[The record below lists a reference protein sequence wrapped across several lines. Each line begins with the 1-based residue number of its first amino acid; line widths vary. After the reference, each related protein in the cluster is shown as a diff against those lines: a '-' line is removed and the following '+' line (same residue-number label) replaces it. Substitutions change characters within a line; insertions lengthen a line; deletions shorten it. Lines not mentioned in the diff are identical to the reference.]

1 MTRHARRPWWT
12 HRCCSRT
19 LWNAEKWVG
28 IRTQDSL
35 GTGIAPFVLNRRKKV
50 ARGNAHEV
58 RSSDNFHQRQGVL
71 SDKELSLSDY
81 ADSRSLHSWKTLI
94 QNAAVRP
101 KTQPRPRENPDMLPE
116 MLGAIRTQGTR
127 IRTARLGSD
136 SVVCNGD
143 LARLRVVLN
152 IFSQTHDAY
161 TGSEGV
167 PSTVEM
173 VP

>member
-1 MTRHARRPWWT
+1 MRFDHLIISISAKVSYLIKNYHYLITPILDL
-12 HRCCSRT
+12 RT
-19 LWNAEKWVG
+19 LE
-28 IRTQDSL
+28 
-35 GTGIAPFVLNRRKKV
+35 
-50 ARGNAHEV
+50 
-58 RSSDNFHQRQGVL
+58 
-71 SDKELSLSDY
+71 
-81 ADSRSLHSWKTLI
+81 KTLI

-152 IFSQTHDAY
+152 LFSQTHDAY

-173 VP
+173 V